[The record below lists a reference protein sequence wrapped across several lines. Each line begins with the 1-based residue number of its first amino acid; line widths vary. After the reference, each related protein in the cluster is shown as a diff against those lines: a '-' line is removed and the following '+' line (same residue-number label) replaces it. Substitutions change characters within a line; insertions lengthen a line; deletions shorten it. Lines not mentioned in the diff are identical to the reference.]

1 MPDLPPTD
9 AADGARLAGADWMT
23 AAPTRA
29 VMDALAGA
37 GGDARFVGGCVRN
50 ALLGRPIDDIDIATT
65 LRPEAVQAA
74 AAKAGLKAVP
84 TGLRHGTVTVVADHR
99 PFEVTTLRIDVQTDG
114 RHAVVAFSDDWRA
127 DAARRDFTMNTLSA
141 APDGRVF
148 DYFGGVDDARAG
160 RVRFVGDPAARI
172 REDYLRILRF
182 FRFYAQYGRPPADE
196 AALAAIRGQVD
207 GIADLSG
214 ERLRQEMLKLLSAA
228 DPAPAIALMAQTG
241 ALHHVVP
248 EARPERLAPLV
259 AWEAAVGL
267 APAPIRRLAALAGSD
282 TGALSERL
290 RLSRVEAERLIA
302 ASATVPPI
310 PEDPTAP
317 TLRAFA
323 YRVGVAA
330 AVDRLLL
337 AGAETGTPVAPATI
351 AAIRDLDRWQPP
363 VLPVTGKDMVAAG
376 LTPGP
381 DVGRVLRE
389 LETWWID
396 QDFRPDRQ
404 SLLQQVHAPHPSR
417 RHR

>member
-9 AADGARLAGADWMT
+9 AADGGRLVGADWMT
-23 AAPTRA
+23 APPTRA
-29 VMDALAGA
+29 VMGALTGA
-37 GGDARFVGGCVRN
+37 GGESRFVGGCVRN

-84 TGLRHGTVTVVADHR
+84 TGLRHGTVTIVADHR

-160 RVRFVGDPAARI
+160 RVRFVGDPVARI

-182 FRFYAQYGRPPADE
+182 FRFFAQYGRPPADD

-207 GIADLSG
+207 GIAGLSG
-214 ERLRQEMLKLLSAA
+214 ERLRQEMLKLLSAS
-228 DPAPAIALMAQTG
+228 DPVPAVALMAQTG
-241 ALHHVVP
+241 ALHRVVSDP
-248 EARPERLAPLV
+248 RPERLAPLI

-267 APAPIRRLAALAGSD
+267 DPAPIRRLAALAGGD
-282 TGALSERL
+282 AGALSARL
-290 RLSRVEAERLIA
+290 RLSRAEADRLGA
-302 ASATVPPI
+302 ASAATPPI

-317 TLRAFA
+317 ALRAFA
-323 YRVGVAA
+323 YRAGVTA

-337 AGAETGTPVAPATI
+337 AQAMAGTPVEPATVK
-351 AAIRDLDRWQPP
+351 AIRDLDDWQPP
-363 VLPVTGKDMVAAG
+363 VFPVTGKDMVAAG
-376 LTPGP
+376 LRPGP
-381 DVGRVLRE
+381 DVGRALRD
-389 LETWWID
+389 LETWWIG
-396 QDFRPDRQ
+396 QDFRPDRRR
-404 SLLQQVHAPHPSR
+404 LLQRVHATGPLEKPR
-417 RHR
+417 